1 MSSWQVEA
9 FSLYGEGGPTRRY
22 QVFRLIDPEGP
33 SFGKNKET
41 AGIYLK
47 KSEANAAAKRLN
59 SEGTSWSARGAGAS
73 PANWQNAQ
81 AATASNV
88 RPRNQR

>member
-9 FSLYGEGGPTRRY
+9 FSLYGGDGPTRRY

-59 SEGTSWSARGAGAS
+59 SEGTL
-73 PANWQNAQ
+73 
-81 AATASNV
+81 
-88 RPRNQR
+88 

>member
-9 FSLYGEGGPTRRY
+9 LSLYGGGGPTRRY
-22 QVFRLIDPEGP
+22 QVP

-59 SEGTSWSARGAGAS
+59 SEGT
-73 PANWQNAQ
+73 P
-81 AATASNV
+81 
-88 RPRNQR
+88 

>member
-47 KSEANAAAKRLN
+47 KSYENKEYAGSYIKKSEANAAAKRLN
-59 SEGTSWSARGAGAS
+59 SEGTS
-73 PANWQNAQ
+73 
-81 AATASNV
+81 
-88 RPRNQR
+88 

>member
-9 FSLYGEGGPTRRY
+9 FSLYGESGPTRRY

-47 KSEANAAAKRLN
+47 KSEANAAAKSLN
-59 SEGTSWSARGAGAS
+59 SESTS
-73 PANWQNAQ
+73 
-81 AATASNV
+81 
-88 RPRNQR
+88 

>member
-1 MSSWQVEA
+1 M
-9 FSLYGEGGPTRRY
+9 YGEGGPTRRY

-59 SEGTSWSARGAGAS
+59 SESTS
-73 PANWQNAQ
+73 
-81 AATASNV
+81 
-88 RPRNQR
+88 